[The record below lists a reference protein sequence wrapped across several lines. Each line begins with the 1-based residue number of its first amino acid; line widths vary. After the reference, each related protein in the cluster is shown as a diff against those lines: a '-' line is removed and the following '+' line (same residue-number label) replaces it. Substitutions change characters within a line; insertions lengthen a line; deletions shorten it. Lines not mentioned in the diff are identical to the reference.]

1 MARDGRSRA
10 PASCSAADQSVPVS
24 FLTAEQERRYGRY
37 AGEPSTDQLAR
48 HFHLD
53 DADRELATAKRW
65 DHMRLGFAVQ
75 LGTVRFLGTFLDDPV
90 DVPAG
95 VAGELARQLGIT
107 DLGCLALY
115 REGRARWQHA
125 REIRAGFGYREF
137 TDPFVHFRLTRWLYA
152 LCWTGT
158 DRPSVLFDRATVW
171 LVTEKVLLPGASALE
186 RLVARI
192 RARAARRLWRT
203 LARDVTREQRT
214 KLDALLIAGEGGRPS
229 PLDRLRDGPYL
240 RSGAELSRAVGR
252 LDEVRMLTLGLP
264 TIDHVP
270 PGRVTALARF
280 ATVAKAQAVARMP
293 LERRTATLLAF
304 VRTLEATAQ
313 DDVLDLFDI
322 VVTALFTDAAKIGK
336 KARLRTLRD
345 LDAAAL
351 QLRQAGGVLMDAAV
365 EDGAVRGAAFAI
377 VPREMLAAALEQ
389 IDAIVRPPG
398 DLYFIELRA
407 QTGKLRFLPAML
419 RSVSL
424 GATPAGQPTLD
435 AVRHLRSTDGRGP
448 APSAPLGF
456 VPSGWKRQVKAADG
470 GVDSVGYRL
479 CLLDAMRAGIRRR
492 DLFASPSLRFADP
505 RIGLLA
511 GSAWEA
517 ARPSICRTLG
527 LSTDGPAEVARLADR
542 LDAAYQ
548 DTAVN
553 LHKNSAVQVDGGELV
568 LSALDKL
575 EEPPSLIALK
585 AAVAARMPLVDLPE
599 LLLEMHA
606 RTGFADGFTHASE
619 GGARAGGVATSLC
632 AVLLAEACNTGFEPL
647 IRRDNAALRRSR
659 LSWVRQNY
667 IRAETLTRTNAI
679 LVAAQNRIPLAR
691 AWGGGDVASAD
702 GLRFVVPVRT
712 IHSGP
717 NPRYYGQERGVT
729 FYNLVSDQFTGLNGI
744 TVPGTLRDSLTLL
757 SVVLEQQTEL
767 QPTEIMSDTGA
778 YTDTIFGIFH
788 LLGYQFSPRLADIGG
803 TRFWRV
809 DGKADYGALDELAS
823 QRINVKLI
831 VQHWEDLLRLAGSL
845 KLGTVQAAGLIRT
858 LQTKDRPT
866 KLARAL
872 EELGRLIKTLYLL
885 RFIDDE
891 AYRRRILVQLNRGE
905 GRHQL
910 ARVVFHG
917 KRGELRQRYREGQ
930 EDQLGSLGLVVNVI
944 VLWNTIYMDAAL
956 NQLSAEGFDVRPEDV
971 ARLSPLGFDHINM
984 LGRYAFILPDQIAR
998 GELRP
1003 LRDPRNIEDF
1013 G

>member
-1 MARDGRSRA
+1 
-10 PASCSAADQSVPVS
+10 
-24 FLTAEQERRYGRY
+24 
-37 AGEPSTDQLAR
+37 
-48 HFHLD
+48 
-53 DADRELATAKRW
+53 
-65 DHMRLGFAVQ
+65 
-75 LGTVRFLGTFLDDPV
+75 
-90 DVPAG
+90 
-95 VAGELARQLGIT
+95 
-107 DLGCLALY
+107 
-115 REGRARWQHA
+115 
-125 REIRAGFGYREF
+125 
-137 TDPFVHFRLTRWLYA
+137 
-152 LCWTGT
+152 
-158 DRPSVLFDRATVW
+158 
-171 LVTEKVLLPGASALE
+171 
-186 RLVARI
+186 
-192 RARAARRLWRT
+192 
-203 LARDVTREQRT
+203 
-214 KLDALLIAGEGGRPS
+214 
-229 PLDRLRDGPYL
+229 
-240 RSGAELSRAVGR
+240 
-252 LDEVRMLTLGLP
+252 
-264 TIDHVP
+264 VP
-270 PGRVTALARF
+270 PGRVVALARF

-322 VVTALFTDAAKIGK
+322 VVTALFSDAAKVGK
-336 KARLRTLRD
+336 NARLRTLRD

-351 QLRQAGGVLMDAAV
+351 LLRHAGGVLMDDAV
-365 EDGAVRGAAFAI
+365 ADGVVRQAAFAI
-377 VPREMLAAALEQ
+377 VPRAILETALKQ
-389 IDAIVRPPG
+389 IDAIVRPAG

-407 QTGKLRFLPAML
+407 QSTKLRFLPAML
-419 RSVSL
+419 RSIVL

-435 AVRHLRSTDGRGP
+435 AVLHLRGTDGRGP
-448 APSAPLGF
+448 APLAPVGF
-456 VPSGWKRQVKAADG
+456 VPSGWKRQVKAPDG
-470 GVDSVGYRL
+470 GVDSLGYRL
-479 CLLDAMRAGIRRR
+479 CLLDSLRAGIRRR
-492 DLFASPSLRFADP
+492 DLFASPSLRYADP

-511 GSAWEA
+511 GAAWEA
-517 ARPSICRTLG
+517 ARPAICRTLG
-527 LSTDGPAEVARLADR
+527 LSTDATAEVARLAQL
-542 LDAAYQ
+542 LDAAYR
-548 DTAVN
+548 DTAAN
-553 LHKNSAVQVDGGELV
+553 LPKNAAVKVDEGELS

-575 EEPPSLIALK
+575 EEPVSLIALK
-585 AAVAARMPLVDLPE
+585 AAIAARLPRVDLPE

-606 RTGFADGFTHASE
+606 RTGFAGRFTHASE
-619 GGARAGGVATSLC
+619 GGARAGDVATSIC

-647 IRRDNAALRRSR
+647 IRRDNPALRRSR

-667 IRAETLTRTNAI
+667 VRAETLIRSNAA
-679 LVAAQNRIPLAR
+679 LVAAQNAIPLAR

-702 GLRFVVPVRT
+702 GIRFVVPVRT
-712 IHSGP
+712 VHSGP

-744 TVPGTLRDSLTLL
+744 AVPGTLRDSLVLL

-767 QPTEIMSDTGA
+767 QPTEIMTDTGA

-809 DGKADYGALDELAS
+809 DGKADYGALDELAA
-823 QRINVKLI
+823 QRINVVLI
-831 VQHWEDLLRLAGSL
+831 LQHWEDLLRLAGSL

-858 LQTKDRPT
+858 LQTKERPT

-891 AYRRRILVQLNRGE
+891 AYRRRILIQLNRGE

-930 EDQLGSLGLVVNVI
+930 EDQLGALGLVVNAI
-944 VLWNTIYMDAAL
+944 VLWNTIYMNAAL
-956 NQLSAEGFDVRPEDV
+956 DQLRAEGFDVRDEDW

-1003 LRDPRNIEDF
+1003 LRDPANAGDES
-1013 G
+1013 